1 MGEPELRAE
10 VLRALRSVAPEVEP
24 AALDP
29 GAPLREQV
37 DLDSIDFLR
46 FLAELEARLGVGIPE
61 AEYARSASLDS
72 LVAALAERGA
82 LGPR

>member
-1 MGEPELRAE
+1 MEEPEVRRE
-10 VLRALRSVAPEVEP
+10 VLRALCAVAPEVEA

-29 GAPLREQV
+29 RAPLREQV

-46 FLAELEARLGVGIPE
+46 FLAELESRLGVVLPE
-61 AEYARSASLDS
+61 TEYARLTSLDS
-72 LVAALAERGA
+72 LVRALAERGA